1 MKNQKTVAKKQKAP
15 TRVAS
20 GDLFSD
26 FVEWLKRNKAK
37 LRTGCKMTVD
47 TGTFKTTSLPT
58 IEVKVAAFSNKW
70 MPLKMPA
77 GNWYFKSSAERD
89 AMLTKIEKSLNYTC
103 RWKVFHD
110 IGY

>member
-37 LRTGCKMTVD
+37 LRAGGKTVVNTDKWTTGY
-47 TGTFKTTSLPT
+47 LPT
-58 IEVKVAAFSNKW
+58 IEVKIAAFSNKW
-70 MPLKMPA
+70 MPLKMPD
-77 GNWYFKSSAERD
+77 GNWYFKNGTKRD
-89 AMLTKIEKSLNYTC
+89 AMLAKIEKSLNDQAEAPRT
-103 RWKVFHD
+103 
-110 IGY
+110 